1 MLFELADWVVQVD
14 EEKTRAHTR
23 DNAADHCG
31 CAYCK
36 NYYEALPIT
45 YPGLCVALNRMG
57 IDPMGP
63 SELMPFTP
71 TVYLSCYRVIGKI
84 VKWGT
89 DALAAEGVPIAPERA
104 EEDDSFF
111 LWVGEMELPW
121 LQPEDPK
128 EVVSPANLP
137 EFMERMREM
146 WRLRHEQENICS

>member
-1 MLFELADWVVQVD
+1 
-14 EEKTRAHTR
+14 
-23 DNAADHCG
+23 
-31 CAYCK
+31 
-36 NYYEALPIT
+36 
-45 YPGLCVALNRMG
+45 MG

-71 TVYLSCYRVIGKI
+71 TMYLACYRVIGKI

-89 DALAAEGVPIAPERA
+89 DALAAEGVSIAPERA

-146 WRLRHEQENICS
+146 WLLRHEQENICS

>member
-14 EEKTRAHTR
+14 VEKTRAHTR

-63 SELMPFTP
+63 SELMPLP
-71 TVYLSCYRVIGKI
+71 PPCIWPAIGSS
-84 VKWGT
+84 
-89 DALAAEGVPIAPERA
+89 ER
-104 EEDDSFF
+104 
-111 LWVGEMELPW
+111 L
-121 LQPEDPK
+121 
-128 EVVSPANLP
+128 
-137 EFMERMREM
+137 
-146 WRLRHEQENICS
+146 